1 MAFIASL
8 IFCALYW
15 TMWDTAKLANSE
27 ALNRNPDKF
36 KDYPFYETC
45 GMGNETDYHE
55 GPMLILEFASIF
67 YLIYMIIICCLMCF
81 NYFNIDCNIDCTKSL
96 GYFCGFMSFIAQLV
110 LLIIS
115 GSVQNSDLGA
125 SCSMNEERLIESSD
139 TTFQSQHEE
148 INAIFIA

>member
-45 GMGNETDYHE
+45 GMGNVTDYHE

-67 YLIYMIIICCLMCF
+67 YLIYMILICCLMCF
-81 NYFNIDCNIDCTKSL
+81 NYFNIDCNIDCAIDDAL
-96 GYFCGFMSFIAQLV
+96 GCTAIGSVAGDCV
-110 LLIIS
+110 LLHPEDIVS
-115 GSVQNSDLGA
+115 EAQALMATSTVEKRS
-125 SCSMNEERLIESSD
+125 
-139 TTFQSQHEE
+139 
-148 INAIFIA
+148 